1 MKIIKIV
8 NILFQAL
15 LLTSSIYH
23 YCISNY
29 NKAIYDLLL
38 AIFISL
44 VSIESNTN
52 NQNK

>member
-1 MKIIKIV
+1 MKTIKII

-15 LLTSSIYH
+15 LLTSSIYS
-23 YCISNY
+23 YCTSNY

-38 AIFISL
+38 VIFISL
-44 VSIESNTN
+44 ISIDANTN

>member
-1 MKIIKIV
+1 MIKYKII

-15 LLTSSIYH
+15 LLTSSIYS
-23 YCISNY
+23 YCVSNY

-38 AIFISL
+38 VIFISL

-52 NQNK
+52 KNK

>member
-1 MKIIKIV
+1 MRTIKII

-29 NKAIYDLLL
+29 NRAIYDLLL
-38 AIFISL
+38 VIFISL
-44 VSIESNTN
+44 ISIESNTN
-52 NQNK
+52 KNK

>member
-29 NKAIYDLLL
+29 NNAIYDLLL